1 MVAVDQMNRR
11 ILKQLIGDGKMT
23 YNEIAQKMRRSPST
37 VRDRIRRLEDD
48 KVILGYYA
56 IVNNQQMG
64 LLADAIVLAKL
75 KPGKGIEDLRKLKE
89 VEGVSEVLQVSGD
102 KRILIRVQAVDNRS
116 LEEIVHQRL
125 APFGLTDIEIHI
137 ILESVESTPNI

>member
-11 ILKQLIGDGKMT
+11 ILKMLVADGKMT

-56 IVNNQQMG
+56 IVNNEQMG
-64 LLADAIVLAKL
+64 IRSDALVLAKL
-75 KPGKGIEDLRKLKE
+75 QPGKGVEDLRKMKE
-89 VEGVSEVLQVSGD
+89 VEGVKEVLQVSGD
-102 KRILIRVQAVDNRS
+102 RRVLIRVQSSDNRA
-116 LEEIVHQRL
+116 LEETVHQRL
-125 APFGLTDIEIHI
+125 VPLGLKDVEIRI
-137 ILESVESTPNI
+137 VLESVAGTPQL